1 MAEVDDRL
9 FQAMCD
15 LWSIHSSQNGVFAEP
30 EFKRLEQVCADL
42 YEVGDR
48 NLGRTLA
55 LNHALRSLGA
65 PCLQTQGGQGNIGD
79 VVVSAKAIDK
89 AFRQTHAGYT
99 HICPLDY
106 AEDLPSLEFG
116 PINLERFSKAD
127 LEALF
132 DLPRLARH
140 YPERSLDA
148 ARLSQFHWLVV
159 KESRP
164 VAESAG
170 RRALPDFFGFMDRDN
185 GAIDPHEGRFPQA
198 VETALFFLLLAPW
211 ERWST
216 MNEVD
221 WRGFR
226 VPWIYTRSDDLFVPP
241 APPPGADTLAWQP
254 HIYTN
259 EYGECVETERPIE
272 FPLTASAEREM
283 SQFCQERWNSFQTAL
298 RSDLLK
304 PPIMH
309 FLVRAFLSDGIDEF
323 MAHMTTIEAAL
334 GLHADHDRRARSLH
348 HPGWW
353 ATRRVGARVASILDD
368 ASAAGL
374 YTELFDLRSAF
385 IHGRESMEKIST
397 FKRVEARR
405 LAAAIAAAVV
415 HYASQAT
422 QPRDSFLRELLDNGV
437 ELVTQNQP
445 S

>member
-1 MAEVDDRL
+1 MAEVDARL

-15 LWSIHSSQNGVFAEP
+15 LWSIRSSQKGVFAEP

-42 YEVGDR
+42 YEGGHR
-48 NLGRTLA
+48 NLGRTFA

-65 PCLQTQGGQGNIGD
+65 PCLLTQGALGNIGD
-79 VVVSAKAIDK
+79 VAASAKAIDK
-89 AFRQTHAGYT
+89 AFRQTHASYT

-106 AEDLPSLEFG
+106 AENLPSLEFG
-116 PINLERFSKAD
+116 PIKLGRFSETE
-127 LEALF
+127 LGALF

-140 YPERSLDA
+140 YPDRSLDA

-170 RRALPDFFGFMDRDN
+170 RRALPDFFGLMDRDN
-185 GAIDPHEGRFPQA
+185 GAIAPHEGRFPQA

-226 VPWIYTRSDDLFVPP
+226 VPWIYTRNDDLFVPP

-283 SQFCQERWNSFQTAL
+283 SQFCQARWNSLQTAL

-334 GLHADHDRRARSLH
+334 GLHADHDRKARSLQ

-405 LAAAIAAAVV
+405 LAAAVAAAVV
-415 HYASQAT
+415 HFASQAK
-422 QPRDSFLRELLDNGV
+422 QPRESYLRELLDNGV
-437 ELVTQNQP
+437 ELITQNQP